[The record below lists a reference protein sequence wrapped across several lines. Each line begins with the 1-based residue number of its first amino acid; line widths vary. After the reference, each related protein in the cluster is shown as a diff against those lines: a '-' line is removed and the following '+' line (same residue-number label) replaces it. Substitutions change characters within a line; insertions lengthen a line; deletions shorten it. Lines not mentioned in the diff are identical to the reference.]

1 MQGHVFTLNAE
12 GGTPL
17 RYHDILERLLG
28 YIGYIGKNYKYS
40 IDIQK
45 LVEDLNETEFTL
57 PDFPSDVTRTN
68 PNTCAVKVWEKKCD
82 QVLKRETEYADNKNS
97 LFQLVW
103 GQCSQGLKD
112 EIKALPSYT
121 EMKSDRNCIQLLSDL
136 KTIIHR
142 FETTSHPQVAMHTA
156 KRAYYNC
163 HQHQGESNSDY
174 FNRFNS
180 TIDIVTKHQGRIGDD
195 EYLVEDTLITS
206 GNYTST
212 TLPTVDSQEYKDAC
226 KKAMENAAAV
236 GLLLGSDKARYS
248 NLHTKLERDYTLG
261 NNLYPTKRSET
272 LKALNK
278 YSTLRGSRNNQDRND
293 TSRGNG
299 GRGNG
304 GRGDPGR
311 GRGSLGRG
319 SSHRSYTL
327 VQPANASTP
336 IQEVKCF
343 NCLKLGHWAR
353 DCPEPERSQENNDTG
368 HTLVTHGVEDGSF
381 DWTFATVTN
390 TFVFSQGK
398 GCIDPHW
405 ILLDSESTAS
415 IFVNRHLL
423 NNFRTV
429 NKPLVSMTNGGVI
442 YTSTIAY
449 LKDYG
454 NI

>member
-68 PNTCAVKVWEKKCD
+68 PNTCAVKVWEKRCD
-82 QVLKRETEYADNKNS
+82 QVLKRETEYVDNKNI
-97 LFQLVW
+97 LFQIVW

-112 EIKALPSYT
+112 EIKVLPSYT
-121 EMKSDRNCIQLLSDL
+121 EMNSARNCIQLLSDL

-142 FETTSHPQVAMHTA
+142 FETTSHPQVAMHTT

-163 HQHQGESNSDY
+163 HQYQGESDSDY
-174 FNRFNS
+174 FNRYNS
-180 TIDIVTKHQGRIGDD
+180 AIDIVTKHQGRIGDD
-195 EYLVEDTLITS
+195 KYLVEGTLITS
-206 GNYTST
+206 GDYTST
-212 TLPTVDSQEYKDAC
+212 TLPAVDSQEYKAAC
-226 KKAMENAAAV
+226 KKAMDNAATV

-261 NNLYPTKRSET
+261 NNVYPTKRSET

-278 YSTLRGSRNNQDRND
+278 YSTLRGYRNNQDCSD
-293 TSRGNG
+293 T

-304 GRGDPGR
+304 GRRDPGR
-311 GRGSLGRG
+311 GRGSSWRG

-336 IQEVKCF
+336 LEQVKCF
-343 NCLKLGHWAR
+343 NYFKLGHWAR
-353 DCPEPERSQENNDTG
+353 DCPEPERSQ
-368 HTLVTHGVEDGSF
+368 
-381 DWTFATVTN
+381 
-390 TFVFSQGK
+390 
-398 GCIDPHW
+398 
-405 ILLDSESTAS
+405 
-415 IFVNRHLL
+415 
-423 NNFRTV
+423 
-429 NKPLVSMTNGGVI
+429 
-442 YTSTIAY
+442 
-449 LKDYG
+449 
-454 NI
+454 